1 MKLTTAIPS
10 LLIAALAPSV
20 AGQELLGFVAITDGN
35 GVLTSWPASGTCF
48 DYPGGPIV
56 ASAINV
62 PSQATE
68 PQTPIRCTFFSNSS
82 CGGDQI
88 ILNTGPHTF
97 VRRLIVGS
105 WSCEPQPQTQTQT
118 PA

>member
-10 LLIAALAPSV
+10 LLLVALAPSV
-20 AGQELLGFVAITDGN
+20 AGQELLGFVGITDSSGA
-35 GVLTSWPASGTCF
+35 VTSWPASATCF

-62 PSQATE
+62 PPLAA
-68 PQTPIRCTFFSNSS
+68 RCTFFSNPS
-82 CGGDQI
+82 CGGNQI

-105 WSCEPQPQTQTQT
+105 WSCEAQPQT